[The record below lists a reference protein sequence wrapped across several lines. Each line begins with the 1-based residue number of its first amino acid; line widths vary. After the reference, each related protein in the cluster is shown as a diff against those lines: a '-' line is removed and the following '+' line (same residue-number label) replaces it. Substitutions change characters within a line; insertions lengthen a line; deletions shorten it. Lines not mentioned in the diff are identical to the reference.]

1 MPGAQDTIEG
11 ALATIASWEA
21 EERALHL
28 ARASDLDDQIAR
40 LEVDL
45 GRITEQLG
53 GLRAMRGEMEQAAEE
68 AVSGLSGRGYGLLF
82 EVLERQ
88 ATDLAHRAGALGNMR
103 AERLASLEHTLRHS
117 DAAPLMAEYEQF
129 IETVAPTL
137 DRLPESY
144 RSVMLSH
151 HRVVVE
157 KLRQRIGGWLVAPS
171 EAAEE
176 PLLIDVC
183 FAYEAPIDD
192 PGVLVVVV
200 PVEGDCYLKWR
211 EREGDVQLALAARV
225 VQALYETLAVT
236 GPVGVE
242 VVAGTHAGLLVL
254 EADVSEAASSIA
266 GLFEARLRAVLEAC
280 RDLQGAGIRA
290 SVTRVPVDYVFPPVE
305 EPDAPPA
312 AAAVVSMALA
322 VGEPYVD

>member
-1 MPGAQDTIEG
+1 
-11 ALATIASWEA
+11 
-21 EERALHL
+21 
-28 ARASDLDDQIAR
+28 
-40 LEVDL
+40 
-45 GRITEQLG
+45 
-53 GLRAMRGEMEQAAEE
+53 MRGEMEQAADE

-88 ATDLAHRAGALGNMR
+88 ATQLARRAHDLSDAR

-117 DAAPLMAEYEQF
+117 DAASLMAEYEQF

-144 RSVMLSH
+144 RSVMLAH

-157 KLRQRIGGWLVAPS
+157 KLRKRIGGWLTAPS
-171 EAAEE
+171 EIMEE

-183 FAYEAPIDD
+183 FSYEAPVDD

-200 PVEGDCYLKWR
+200 PVEGDSYLKWS

-236 GPVGVE
+236 GPIGVE

-254 EADVSEAASSIA
+254 EADVSEASSVVA
-266 GLFEARLRAVLEAC
+266 ELFEARLRDVLEAC
-280 RDLQGAGIRA
+280 RDLQGAGIRP

-322 VGEPYVD
+322 VGESYVD